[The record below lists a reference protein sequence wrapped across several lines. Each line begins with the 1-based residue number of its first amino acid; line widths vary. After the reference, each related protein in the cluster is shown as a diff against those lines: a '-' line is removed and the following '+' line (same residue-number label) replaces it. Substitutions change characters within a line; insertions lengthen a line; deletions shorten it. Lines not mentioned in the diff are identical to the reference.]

1 MRLEFNRMV
10 RFDLGPDKS
19 LASVKPGWARRV
31 RLIPSLPGSGWHMT
45 TAGWGLPKI
54 LTSYGSTIASS
65 RSMRMQILP
74 LTIGPTWLTQQF
86 PDLWRYSTPCALG
99 SIRSVQSKI
108 SQFYW
113 AGLRFLT
120 RRKETADTV
129 TMAIAMPA

>member
-1 MRLEFNRMV
+1 MRVEFNRMV
-10 RFDLGPDKS
+10 RLDLGLDKC
-19 LASVKPGWARRV
+19 LVSVPPGYARRV

-65 RSMRMQILP
+65 RLMRMQILP

-86 PDLWRYSTPCALG
+86 PDSWRYSTPCALG
-99 SIRSVQSKI
+99 SIRRVQSKI
-108 SQFYW
+108 SHLYW
-113 AGLRFLT
+113 AGLRFLA

-129 TMAIAMPA
+129 PMAMAMPA